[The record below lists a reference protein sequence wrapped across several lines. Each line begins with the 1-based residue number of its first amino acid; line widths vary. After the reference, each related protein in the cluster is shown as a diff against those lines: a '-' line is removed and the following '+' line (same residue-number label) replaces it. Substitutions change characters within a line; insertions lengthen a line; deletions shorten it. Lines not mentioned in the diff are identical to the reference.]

1 MLCCAAFRKRCR
13 PAASCVR
20 LKLRAASCPIEMP
33 TGRKPKTAPGGG
45 GRQPEGGLVSNIDSG
60 QLTMSHIM
68 NIYVGNLPLEL
79 TEDELRKEFS
89 AFGQVKSINLIKE
102 RYAGSLQPR
111 LYGFVEMD
119 SRTEGEAAVLSLRGK
134 EIGGRVIEV
143 ISALPLSND
152 KERLSFN
159 RRRGRPHHKLQGH
172 QA

>member
-1 MLCCAAFRKRCR
+1 
-13 PAASCVR
+13 
-20 LKLRAASCPIEMP
+20 
-33 TGRKPKTAPGGG
+33 
-45 GRQPEGGLVSNIDSG
+45 
-60 QLTMSHIM
+60 M

-79 TEDELRKEFS
+79 TEDELRREFS
-89 AFGQVKSINLIKE
+89 AFGQVKSVSLINEK
-102 RYAGSLQPR
+102 YTGSKQPR
-111 LYGFVEMD
+111 LYAFVEMD
-119 SRTEGEAAVLSLRGK
+119 SKEEGEAAVLSLGGK